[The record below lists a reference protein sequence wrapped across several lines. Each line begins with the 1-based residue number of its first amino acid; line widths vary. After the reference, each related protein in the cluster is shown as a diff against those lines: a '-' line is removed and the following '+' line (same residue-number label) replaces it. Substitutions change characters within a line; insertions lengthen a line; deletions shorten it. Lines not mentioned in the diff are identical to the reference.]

1 MVSLFNLKN
10 GKILKNTIFP
20 ISNILQRKKID
31 ENKENNEKNQLKKKR
46 IDQMK
51 SIKECDL
58 KNEIKKRNKTTHLN
72 TLIWIYQKEIF

>member
-1 MVSLFNLKN
+1 MVRIFNLKN
-10 GKILKNTIFP
+10 GKNLKNTIFP

-31 ENKENNEKNQLKKKR
+31 ENKENKEKNQLKKKR